1 MPGDSDGLAGV
12 GGQATRISSFIMLA
26 GKPEQGW
33 VALAGH
39 SIADGVAMV
48 GKRRGKATRQAIQ
61 DSYSIYCHCRFK

>member
-33 VALAGH
+33 VALAYSG
-39 SIADGVAMV
+39 
-48 GKRRGKATRQAIQ
+48 RGGYGREATRQSNAPG
-61 DSYSIYCHCRFK
+61 DSRQLQYLLSLSL